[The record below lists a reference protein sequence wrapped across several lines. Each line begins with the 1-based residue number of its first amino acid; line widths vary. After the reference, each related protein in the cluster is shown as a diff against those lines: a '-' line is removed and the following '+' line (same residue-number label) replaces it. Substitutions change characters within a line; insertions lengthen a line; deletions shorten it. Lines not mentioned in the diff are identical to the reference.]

1 MTNENRFNL
10 LINNISEYFI
20 KKFNI
25 SISKDLSIEDL
36 LGLKSVLSNVNN
48 MLTYKTTLSFV
59 NWLSQKRNFTTVQ
72 KDSIIQQ
79 IDSISPNANGY
90 DVDISE
96 PERILAEVK
105 TTIPIN
111 NSKGFGSAQR
121 KSIIKDLQ
129 KLSRPENSSALKFMV
144 LLDNENVRDAFT
156 KEKSFVKKLKDE
168 SLHTEVVINTTN
180 FSYKNTIY
188 VVFVHF

>member
-111 NSKGFGSAQR
+111 NSKGFGSEQR

>member
-36 LGLKSVLSNVNN
+36 IGLKSVLSNVNN

-168 SLHTEVVINTTN
+168 SLHTEVVTNTTN

>member
-96 PERILAEVK
+96 PERIFAEVK

-121 KSIIKDLQ
+121 KSIIKDLK

-168 SLHTEVVINTTN
+168 SLHTEVVTNTTN

>member
-59 NWLSQKRNFTTVQ
+59 NWLSQKRNFTTEQ
-72 KDSIIQQ
+72 KDSIIQK

-111 NSKGFGSAQR
+111 NSKGFGSEQR

>member
-168 SLHTEVVINTTN
+168 SLHTEVVTNTTN

>member
-59 NWLSQKRNFTTVQ
+59 NWLSQT
-72 KDSIIQQ
+72 
-79 IDSISPNANGY
+79 
-90 DVDISE
+90 
-96 PERILAEVK
+96 
-105 TTIPIN
+105 
-111 NSKGFGSAQR
+111 
-121 KSIIKDLQ
+121 
-129 KLSRPENSSALKFMV
+129 M
-144 LLDNENVRDAFT
+144 
-156 KEKSFVKKLKDE
+156 
-168 SLHTEVVINTTN
+168 
-180 FSYKNTIY
+180 
-188 VVFVHF
+188 